1 MDERKIIAKVG
12 GEKEGYLLEFC
23 ADGIYLTVYPKDGT
37 GLMFEVSDMRRVLKD
52 FSVSDY
58 DLMAMTDALRKNDG
72 VPVYLGKD
80 FTLPQG
86 YSSQAADEEVDQEAL
101 QEHVEY
107 GKVIVEIASDRLS
120 AAIRFDVA
128 GKQSIPTAEM
138 IYEALQAK
146 MSDMVLMMRLLRKQ
160 VIPVV
165 LRRWP
170 RERLLRMGRMLRLS
184 VSLM

>member
-52 FSVSDY
+52 FSVLDY

-107 GKVIVEIASDRLS
+107 GKVIV
-120 AAIRFDVA
+120 
-128 GKQSIPTAEM
+128 
-138 IYEALQAK
+138 
-146 MSDMVLMMRLLRKQ
+146 
-160 VIPVV
+160 
-165 LRRWP
+165 
-170 RERLLRMGRMLRLS
+170 
-184 VSLM
+184 

>member
-23 ADGIYLTVYPKDGT
+23 AEGVFLTVYPKDGT

-80 FTLPQG
+80 FILPQG
-86 YSSQAADEEVDQEAL
+86 YSSQAADEEVDKEAL

-107 GKVIVEIASDRLS
+107 GKVIVEIAPDRLS

-138 IYEALQAK
+138 IYEALRTKNVRYGINDEAVK
-146 MSDMVLMMRLLRKQ
+146 EAEAIENGATDWKAAMKEWEDYYK
-160 VIPVV
+160 
-165 LRRWP
+165 
-170 RERLLRMGRMLRLS
+170 EDEK
-184 VSLM
+184 